1 MLFNDYIKQ
10 VEADAREWI
19 EDNREYIDRDS
30 DMVDELWTVD
40 SVTGN
45 GSGSYTFS
53 SAAAW
58 DNVTGS
64 GWTECLLF
72 DDAFIFELEGI
83 GETIG
88 QLFAR
93 GPETIDVTARVLAL
107 YHVDFDAI
115 ISDIWPD
122 DETDDDETEEA

>member
-1 MLFNDYIKQ
+1 MLFADYIQ
-10 VEADAREWI
+10 EVERDAREWI
-19 EDNREYIDRDS
+19 EDNRDYIDRDT
-30 DMVDELWTVD
+30 DMIEELWTVD

-58 DNVTGS
+58 DNIAGA
-64 GWTECLLF
+64 GWLDCLLF
-72 DDAFIFELEGI
+72 DENFTRELEDM

-88 QLFAR
+88 QLFER
-93 GPETIDVTARVLAL
+93 GPEAIDVTARVLAL

-115 ISDIWPD
+115 MEDVFSD
-122 DETDDDETEEA
+122 DETDDDEEEEA